1 MSDLIVPNIICFP
14 TQEQLATLNNI
25 RVLLEGVL
33 IDLRARNFL
42 QVKTSLRAH
51 WAIAS

>member
-1 MSDLIVPNIICFP
+1 MSDLIICFL
-14 TQEQLATLNNI
+14 TKEQLTTLNNI

-42 QVKTSLRAH
+42 QVKTSLRAR